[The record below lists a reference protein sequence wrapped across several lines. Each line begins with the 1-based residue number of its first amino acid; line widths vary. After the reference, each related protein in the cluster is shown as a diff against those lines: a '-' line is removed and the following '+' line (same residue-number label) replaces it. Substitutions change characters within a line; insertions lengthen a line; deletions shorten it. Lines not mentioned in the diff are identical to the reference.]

1 MMPLIAMRAALAERD
16 LFGELLVGDSWA
28 AWRIL
33 LIAICGE
40 TLTDDERAVFES
52 LTGRPR
58 EPARRIDEA
67 WAICGRRSGKTRAA
81 ATLGA
86 YIAALCDHSDVLAPG
101 ERATLPILSASLWQ
115 AGKALQYL
123 HGAFSTV
130 PALNALVIAETADT
144 ISLSNGVDVECRPAS
159 FRSIRGS
166 TAVGVIADEL
176 AFWRSDETS
185 RNPDREILDAVRP
198 ALATTGGPLIVISS
212 PYAMAGQLWA
222 AFKRDFGPGGDPLVL
237 IAKASSRTMN
247 PTLNAASSREP
258 TSAIRPPLAPSTTPS
273 SETTSRASSTPKLS
287 KQLCRTASSSGLLS
301 QSRATSGL
309 STRPAARRT
318 A

>member
-1 MMPLIAMRAALAERD
+1 M
-16 LFGELLVGDSWA
+16 
-28 AWRIL
+28 

-40 TLTDDERAVFES
+40 TLTDDERVVFES

-67 WAICGRRSGKTRAA
+67 WAVCGRRSGKTRAA
-81 ATLGA
+81 AVLAA

-123 HGAFSTV
+123 DGVFSTV
-130 PALNALVIAETADT
+130 PALNALVIAKTADT

-159 FRSIRGS
+159 FRTIRGV

-212 PYAMAGQLWA
+212 PYAQRGELWTT
-222 AFKRDFGPGGDPLVL
+222 FRRDYGPAGDPLIL
-237 IAKASSRTMN
+237 
-247 PTLNAASSREP
+247 EP
-258 TSAIRPPLAPSTTPS
+258 SAF
-273 SETTSRASSTPKLS
+273 
-287 KQLCRTASSSGLLS
+287 GF
-301 QSRATSGL
+301 
-309 STRPAARRT
+309 TRILRS
-318 A
+318 